1 MVQFYFLKRGW
12 LFCLSFF
19 VFIASQS
26 VSAQQ
31 NNTPFEQ
38 VFVTANL
45 NKENLKKDFPH
56 LYQVV
61 KNKDY
66 KTEDINS
73 FIKAH
78 GTEWNSFCHLPAV
91 MNLNIAWSTLG
102 LVIPEP
108 KKEFPHSLYQWYKA
122 SGISEAKRNQLFPH
136 FPLPDLKKDA
146 NKELAD
152 YEAKIGA
159 WQRLYTEEYEHF
171 LNAPELT
178 ALNPYYTGYYKFPYL
193 PKFIGQDIELEKP
206 TKPNTG
212 NAIAD
217 DYHYQMKL
225 RNWYFVFK
233 PQEFDRLYGKD
244 YKFPESFNQ
253 QEYRDHMSK
262 ILKEKKAGT
271 YPNLTNPH

>member
-1 MVQFYFLKRGW
+1 MVHFYLPKRRGLLCL
-12 LFCLSFF
+12 LFFAFAFSL
-19 VFIASQS
+19 
-26 VSAQQ
+26 SAQI
-31 NNTPFEQ
+31 NSTPFEQ
-38 VFVTANL
+38 VFIAANL
-45 NKENLKKDFPH
+45 NKESLKKDFPR
-56 LYQVV
+56 LYQIV

-73 FIKAH
+73 FIKSNGA
-78 GTEWNSFCHLPAV
+78 EWNNFCNVPAV
-91 MNLNIAWSTLG
+91 KKLNIAWGTLG
-102 LVIPEP
+102 LTIPDA
-108 KKEFPHSLYQWYKA
+108 KKEFSHSLYQWYKA
-122 SGISEAKRNQLFPH
+122 SGISDAKRNQLFPH
-136 FPLPDLKKDA
+136 FPLPNLKNDA
-146 NKELAD
+146 DKELAD

-193 PKFIGQDIELEKP
+193 PKFIGQEIDLEKP

-233 PQEFDRLYGKD
+233 PNEFDRLYGKD
-244 YKFPESFNQ
+244 YKFPDSFNQ
-253 QEYRDHMSK
+253 QEYREHIIK
-262 ILKEKKAGT
+262 ISKEKKAGT
-271 YPNLTNPH
+271 YPNMNNPH